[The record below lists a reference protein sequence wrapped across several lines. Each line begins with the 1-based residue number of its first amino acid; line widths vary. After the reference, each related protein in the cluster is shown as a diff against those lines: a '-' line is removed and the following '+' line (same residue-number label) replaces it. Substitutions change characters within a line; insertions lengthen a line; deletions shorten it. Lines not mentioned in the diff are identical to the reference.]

1 MAERPSASGQKEVG
15 RGCCAEARG
24 LLATPG
30 DLTSRPEEF
39 AKEVER
45 HGSALGSCLEAVSC
59 IFFNVDST
67 ELKTVFPNAFLP
79 SLLSICVHRE
89 RQCMCF

>member
-59 IFFNVDST
+59 IFFLMSIQQNSK
-67 ELKTVFPNAFLP
+67 LFSPMLS
-79 SLLSICVHRE
+79 SLHC
-89 RQCMCF
+89 

>member
-15 RGCCAEARG
+15 RGCCAEARR

-45 HGSALGSCLEAVSC
+45 HGSALGSCLEAVLC
-59 IFFNVDST
+59 IFLMSIQQNSKLFSPM
-67 ELKTVFPNAFLP
+67 LS
-79 SLLSICVHRE
+79 SLHC
-89 RQCMCF
+89 